1 MPTDS
6 MIMDAASKQAFTRGE
21 DLVSTGAVQSIDV
34 HRKPQSSQVNLSG
47 IVCDRGSSSYSV
59 SVDLDL
65 ERERVCSH
73 RCTCSA
79 SVKLGE
85 FCKHCVALS
94 LAYLDKGSPEREA
107 STPASPELIARLKAQ
122 TQDLLAQYRAE
133 SQQRQSMANTIQ
145 EPQTSPQITRAVWA
159 CAEAAQRQEQ
169 AAQSPSPSELPPVEL
184 YPLLS
189 PGPKIK
195 GDGRGLEQATWEIRL
210 RIGAGPSVY
219 LVKQID
225 GLVHAWENRAER
237 SYGRNLTFV
246 HDHGAFSDRAN
257 RLLALLASVLHT
269 QAAARVANHIPG
281 GQNAFTGGS
290 KSLALSNADA
300 ARLLDIMV
308 GSEVQF
314 ESHVF
319 SGTAKPRSLSV
330 IEGDPVLSITI
341 DPGERGGF
349 DLHLPAGADCIT
361 TEDRLYVLYDN
372 HAWRCSPS
380 MRAQMGSLLRSL
392 LPTGQPLH
400 IRQSDMAAFC
410 GSVLPALKEIGT
422 VEAPAELDAML
433 PPMARPRFSCTVH
446 RNRVVCD
453 ATVAYGDATV
463 DLFDPPLPGQP
474 LRDVR
479 REETCRTALK
489 TYFTTAA
496 PDAAGRKIPATETP
510 RLSFDIHDA
519 EALYRF
525 LTDGLRTLNELGE
538 LRVSEQLRSIGI
550 RPTPHLRLSASIHS
564 GLLDIAV
571 DSSDLSPH
579 DLQAYLES
587 FERKERFVRLS
598 NGDLVRLDA
607 ELRSLAE
614 MANDLG
620 MNVFDLFSS
629 GRSIPANRA
638 LFVDAMLQRCSGI
651 TFERDEA
658 FCAIVQAFD
667 ALGTTHIEPPQS
679 LQGTLRPYQ
688 REGFSWMSTLASLG
702 FGGILADD
710 MGLGKTLQ
718 VIAFLLSQ
726 HEAGCPEPSLVVCPA
741 SLVYNWKAEFER
753 FAPNLAVAIV
763 AGAPEERRSRIQAA
777 RSYDVL
783 VTSYELLKR
792 DIELYGRHH
801 FYCHVLDEA
810 QYIKNHSTQAARCVK
825 RVPATVR
832 LALTGTPIENRLS
845 ELWSIFDFLM
855 PGLLGGYEAFRHRF
869 EAPIAEGDE
878 ETSARLQCMA
888 SPFILRRMKGDVLQD
903 LPEKTESIVYASMEG
918 EQDKLY
924 RATASQLALTL
935 AHQLPGSFAADRIA
949 ILAELTKLRQIC
961 CDPHLLYDNYEGE
974 SAKLETCL
982 ELVSNAV
989 DAGHKVLLFSQFT
1002 SMLAIIA
1009 ERLTSVGIAHHQL
1022 VGSTPKEERAR
1033 LVGSFQTD
1041 DVPVFLVSLKAGGV
1055 GLNLT
1060 AADIV
1065 IHYDPWWNMAAQNQ
1079 ATDRAHRIGQTNTVN
1094 VMRLIAKG
1102 TIEEKIVQLQEAK
1115 RDLADRIIGGEAIGS
1130 ARLTREDILALLEE

>member
-21 DLVSTGAVQSIDV
+21 DLVSTGAVQSVDV
-34 HRKPQSSQVNLSG
+34 QHEPSG
-47 IVCDRGSSSYSV
+47 SRVALTGTVRDRGTSYSA

-94 LAYLDKGSPEREA
+94 LAYLDKGSSEREA
-107 STPASPELIARLKAQ
+107 SVPASPELIARLKAQ

-133 SQQRQSMANTIQ
+133 SQQRQSMASTIQ

-159 CAEAAQRQEQ
+159 CAEAAQRQKCAVQ
-169 AAQSPSPSELPPVEL
+169 TPSPLEQPLVEL
-184 YPLLS
+184 YPLLA

-195 GDGRGLEQATWEIRL
+195 GDGRGLEQATWELRL
-210 RIGAGPSVY
+210 RIGDGSSIY

-225 GLVHAWENRAER
+225 GLVQAWESRTER
-237 SYGRNLTFV
+237 SYGRNLSFV
-246 HDHGAFSDRAN
+246 HDHGAFSERAN

-269 QAAARVANHIPG
+269 QAAVRAASHAFSS
-281 GQNAFTGGS
+281 QNAFTGGS
-290 KSLALSNADA
+290 KSLALSDADA
-300 ARLLDIMV
+300 AQLLDIMM

-314 ESHVF
+314 EPHVF
-319 SGTAKPRSLSV
+319 SGTAKPRTLSV
-330 IEGDPVLSITI
+330 VEGDPVLPITI
-341 DPGERGGF
+341 NTGERGGF
-349 DLHLPAGADCIT
+349 DLHLPAGADCIV
-361 TEDRLYVLYDN
+361 TEDHLYVLHDKR
-372 HAWRCSPS
+372 AWRCSPS
-380 MRAQMGSLLRSL
+380 MRTRMGSLLRSL

-400 IRQSDMAAFC
+400 IRQSDMPAFC
-410 GSVLPALKEIGT
+410 GSVLPVLKEIGT
-422 VEAPAELDAML
+422 VDAPAELDAML
-433 PPMARPRFSCTVH
+433 PPIARPRFSCTIH
-446 RNRVVCD
+446 RNHVICD

-463 DLFDPPLPGQP
+463 NLFDPPLPGQP
-474 LRDVR
+474 LRDIQ
-479 REETCRTALK
+479 REEACRSVLK
-489 TYFTTAA
+489 RFFTVVA
-496 PDAAGRKIPATETP
+496 PDTAGRKTPTAETSHP
-510 RLSFDIHDA
+510 SFDIHDTQ
-519 EALYRF
+519 ALYRF
-525 LTDGLRTLNELGE
+525 LSEGLRTLNELGE

-550 RPTPHLRLSASIHS
+550 RPSPHLRLSASIRS

-571 DSSDLSPH
+571 DSSDLSPQ
-579 DLQAYLES
+579 DLQAYLRS

-614 MANDLG
+614 MAADLG
-620 MNVFDLFSS
+620 VSAFDLLS
-629 GRSIPANRA
+629 GARSIPANCA
-638 LFVDAMLQRCSGI
+638 LFVDAMLQRCPGV
-651 TFERDEA
+651 TFDKDET
-658 FCAIVQAFD
+658 FYAIVQAFD
-667 ALGTTHIEPPQS
+667 ALGTTTIQPPQS
-679 LQGTLRPYQ
+679 LQGILRPYQ

-718 VIAFLLSQ
+718 VITFLLSQ
-726 HEAGCPEPSLVVCPA
+726 HEMGCPEPSLVVCPA

-753 FAPNLAVAIV
+753 FAPDLAVAIV
-763 AGAPEERRSRIQAA
+763 AGTPEERRACIQAA

-792 DIELYGRHH
+792 DVELYVHHH

-810 QYIKNHSTQAARCVK
+810 QYIKNHATQAARCVK

-855 PGLLGGYEAFRHRF
+855 PGLLGGYEAFRRRF

-878 ETSARLQCMA
+878 ETSARLQCMV

-961 CDPHLLYDNYEGE
+961 CDPHLLYSNYEGE

-982 ELVSNAV
+982 ELVRNAV

-1009 ERLTSVGIAHHQL
+1009 EHLTGAGITHYQL
-1022 VGSTPKEERAR
+1022 IGSTPKEERAR
-1033 LVGSFQTD
+1033 LVASFQTD
-1041 DVPVFLVSLKAGGV
+1041 NVPVFLVSLKAGGV

-1130 ARLTREDILALLEE
+1130 AQLTREDILALLE